1 MLKISELDYFLNK
14 KLEEKIDLYREK
26 KIPALKCIKELWKIK
41 KSINY
46 PKTKTRVTMTKEL
59 MKDPYIPKLQILMD
73 FAIVADKRS
82 FEEVEKFYKK
92 N

>member
-1 MLKISELDYFLNK
+1 
-14 KLEEKIDLYREK
+14 
-26 KIPALKCIKELWKIK
+26 
-41 KSINY
+41 
-46 PKTKTRVTMTKEL
+46 